1 MNNLVPLEIA
11 QAEVFKLCSRLDAK
25 KLKLSNALGAVCAE
39 DILAKEQVP
48 PFDNTA
54 MDGFA
59 LKAADTSRADEKNPV
74 SLKITGT
81 LKAGSSLPELK
92 MQKMQNGSAVRIMT
106 GAPIPPGADAVI
118 EIEKTAVQN
127 TDGTDGEE
135 HLILSQPV
143 QSGAHIRKAGGDVMP
158 NQLIL
163 GQKSLLTPAALGM
176 LASQGIYEI
185 MAYPKCRVGV
195 ASTGSELIEGN
206 IPLKP
211 GQIRDSNR
219 HLLLALIEKA
229 GMEAVD
235 LGIIK
240 DTENAINKLF
250 ARAGKKCDALIT
262 SGGVSMGDFDYVKK
276 VLAQNSLGN
285 SLGNG
290 NRNGAGNSAA
300 ASKKSK
306 NRGRDL
312 ENRGYAIEV
321 AIKPAKPLAFGLVNG
336 LMVFGLPGNPVSS
349 AISFELFARPG
360 LRKMMG
366 YENLHSQRVRAT
378 AGEDF
383 ERTADGKTHFV
394 RVQWKYQNGS
404 YEFKSA
410 GAQGS
415 HQLKGLAD
423 ANGLAII
430 EDGPGL
436 KAGQQADLI
445 CLD

>member
-1 MNNLVPLEIA
+1 MNSLVPLETA
-11 QAEVFKLCSRLDAK
+11 QAEVLKLCSRLDAE
-25 KLKLSNALGAVCAE
+25 KLKLNHALGAVCAE

-59 LKAADTSRADEKNPV
+59 VKAADTSQATDKSPI

-81 LKAGSSLPELK
+81 LKAGGPLPE
-92 MQKMQNGSAVRIMT
+92 QKMQSGSAVRIMT

-118 EIEKTAVQN
+118 EIEKTSVESA
-127 TDGTDGEE
+127 DGTDGEE

-143 QSGAHIRKAGGDVMP
+143 QSGTHIRKAGGDVMP
-158 NQLIL
+158 DQLIL
-163 GQKSLLTPAALGM
+163 SQKSLLTPAALGI

-185 MAYPKCRVGV
+185 MAYPKCQVGV

-206 IPLKP
+206 SPLKP

-250 ARAGKKCDALIT
+250 AKAGKKCDALIT

-276 VLAQNSLGN
+276 VLAQNSRDK
-285 SLGNG
+285 S
-290 NRNGAGNSAA
+290 
-300 ASKKSK
+300 ASKKLK
-306 NRGRDL
+306 IK
-312 ENRGYAIEV
+312 GYAIEV
-321 AIKPAKPLAFGLVNG
+321 AIRPAKPLAFGLVNE

-349 AISFELFARPG
+349 AVSFELFARPG

-366 YENLHSQRVRAT
+366 HKNLHSPRVRA
-378 AGEDF
+378 AAAEDF
-383 ERTADGKTHFV
+383 KRTADGKTHFL